1 MKILILV
8 LALMCSGC
16 AAGAATAGVAIHAN
30 TASNLSSPA
39 RQSIIEE
46 VKEWVKDNFQEKGE

>member
-1 MKILILV
+1 
-8 LALMCSGC
+8 MCSGC